1 VIYIFFK
8 KVLQGVF
15 LSDKILFVAV
25 NESDS
30 FDTSISLCYIS
41 KSELNTSFRKEE
53 APASHLADAIGL
65 LAGIRKRLIIL
76 FS

>member
-1 VIYIFFK
+1 MYLLK
-8 KVLQGVF
+8 KVLQPVF
-15 LSDKILFVAV
+15 LSDTILFVAV

-53 APASHLADAIGL
+53 APASHLVDAIVL
-65 LAGIRKRLIIL
+65 LAGNT
-76 FS
+76 